1 MKKAVKA
8 LVATATVVGTLS
20 GGTAQA
26 AALDGASQ
34 AKAQSPYRTSLAC
47 KAPKKAKSN
56 YSWGDGRSS
65 VTVYFNNHCGHKVH
79 ARLHIKNSIG
89 GNFTKCLV
97 TNGGTKGKKKFHI
110 GLASTLTRI
119 TLGCGRY
126 RPYGLPWNRRSR
138 WSGGR

>member
-8 LVATATVVGTLS
+8 MVATAAVVGTLS

-26 AALDGASQ
+26 AALDASSQ
-34 AKAQSPYRTSLAC
+34 ARAQSPYRTSLAC

-65 VTVYFNNHCGHKVH
+65 VTVYFNNHCSHKMY
-79 ARLHIKNSIG
+79 AKLHIKNSIG
-89 GNFTKCLV
+89 GNFKKCLA

-119 TLGCGRY
+119 TLGCG
-126 RPYGLPWNRRSR
+126 
-138 WSGGR
+138 